1 MAITTWQQH
10 KKILMKNPEF
20 RKEWN
25 ALQPEYALKRRLI
38 ELRMKKEITQKQ
50 LAQRA
55 GTHQASI
62 ARFERGDY
70 SPTLS
75 FVSRLAMAMGMKLE
89 VRVV

>member
-10 KKILMKNPEF
+10 KKKLMKDPEF
-20 RKEWN
+20 RREWE
-25 ALQPEYALKRRLI
+25 ALEPEYALKRRLI
-38 ELRMKKEITQKQ
+38 ELRMKKEMTQKQ
-50 LAQRA
+50 LAQKA

-75 FVSRLAMAMGMKLE
+75 FITRLASAMGMKLKIDLA
-89 VRVV
+89 